1 MTFIRSGHF
10 LMQGVSILLAM
21 KRLLFLIVPVLALAF
36 FLSGTLT
43 AQDQATRIVFID
55 SQRVINAHP
64 AGQAALELQQQAQ
77 EEITGLQNEIRAIV
91 GNAQSIQAL
100 SPEQRATYETLT
112 QSLQASQQRWQ
123 QDIEQAV
130 APALEAVNQA
140 VAEIAQANGY
150 TLVLDGTVA
159 AASGLV
165 VYAQEGLNITEQV
178 IERIR

>member
-1 MTFIRSGHF
+1 MR
-10 LMQGVSILLAM
+10 GVSILLAM
-21 KRLLFLIVPVLALAF
+21 KRLLFLIAPVLVLAF

-55 SQRVINAHP
+55 SQRAINAHP

-77 EEITGLQNEIRAIV
+77 EEITGLQNDIRAII
-91 GNAQSIQAL
+91 GGAQSAQDL
-100 SPEQRATYETLT
+100 SPEQRANYETLT

-140 VAEIAQANGY
+140 VAEVAQANGY
-150 TLVLDGTVA
+150 AVVLDGVVA
-159 AASGLV
+159 ASSGLV
-165 VYAQEGLNITEQV
+165 VYAQEGLDITDQV
-178 IERIR
+178 LERIR